1 MLTASRNQPGRG
13 PEAPKLFLAGG
24 HRHLKLPVKVTD
36 ATTTLRI
43 VIWGFD
49 NQEIKIL
56 PAKKK

>member
-13 PEAPKLFLAGG
+13 PGAPKLFLAGG

-43 VIWGFD
+43 VSW
-49 NQEIKIL
+49 
-56 PAKKK
+56 